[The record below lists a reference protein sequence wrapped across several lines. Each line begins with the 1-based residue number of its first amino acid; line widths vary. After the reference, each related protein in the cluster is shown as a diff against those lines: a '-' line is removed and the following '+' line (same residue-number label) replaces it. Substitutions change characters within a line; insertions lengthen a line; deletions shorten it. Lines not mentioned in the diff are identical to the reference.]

1 MSNDW
6 PIRDRSDINAEMDQK
21 FTEFN
26 SYRSQYEQQAIDNY
40 KLLIG
45 YKDEERE
52 DRSNLHV
59 PKTYEIVDTLRAR
72 IVKNFFD
79 RRPYIDFLPS
89 PQLGDLDNLD
99 KMEEKADVASALVDD
114 QLEKNNIKAKFYD
127 YVTAMLTF
135 PAGIM
140 SVGWRYEE
148 KYMKKKVPV
157 PNMVM
162 DQRGQLIQSG
172 YRTEIREE
180 WATEWDDNEIN
191 NIDFFD
197 FWPDPQASSLDECR
211 GVFHREWLTRE
222 DLEQRLDFL
231 NNLGEGVIYPVDLDD
246 LQGSNAGLQQGRW
259 ERLSAVGISKGDNIF
274 DIYSN
279 SPDKSKQPF
288 EVLHYWEDNRHT
300 MYINRQEV
308 IYDGPSPYW
317 RHQELPFVVQSYDRL
332 PNEFYGQSAVDIIH
346 DLQHEVNTQ
355 RNQRVDNVSMILNKM
370 WKVRRGADIDDEDL
384 VSRPNG
390 IIKVNNPEDVVPFEQ
405 GEIPQSALQSESMS
419 NQNMQN
425 ALGTTA
431 IVRGADGGDDQTAT
445 EAMKKSNAASLRFDV
460 KIKLFD
466 SIGIKRLARLMDLN
480 NQQFINDNRLVKL
493 GVSKTQNWKRVGP
506 AELLGEFDYRPAGA
520 NVDPSAN
527 KQVRREQLT
536 NMMSM
541 LMKTQNP
548 YVNYQ
553 ELTKEWLESF
563 DLRNPTKF
571 MKDKQEMQRE
581 AMMKQQQAQQKQQ
594 QKQSQGQQQKPKG
607 TPQNRRRMSQKPQNP
622 SVKPGGMP
630 NG

>member
-355 RNQRVDNVSMILNKM
+355 RNQRIDNVSMILNKM

-390 IIKVNNPEDVVPFEQ
+390 IIKVNNPEDVMPFEQ

>member
-1 MSNDW
+1 M
-6 PIRDRSDINAEMDQK
+6 
-21 FTEFN
+21 
-26 SYRSQYEQQAIDNY
+26 
-40 KLLIG
+40 
-45 YKDEERE
+45 
-52 DRSNLHV
+52 
-59 PKTYEIVDTLRAR
+59 
-72 IVKNFFD
+72 
-79 RRPYIDFLPS
+79 
-89 PQLGDLDNLD
+89 
-99 KMEEKADVASALVDD
+99 
-114 QLEKNNIKAKFYD
+114 
-127 YVTAMLTF
+127 
-135 PAGIM
+135 
-140 SVGWRYEE
+140 
-148 KYMKKKVPV
+148 
-157 PNMVM
+157 
-162 DQRGQLIQSG
+162 
-172 YRTEIREE
+172 
-180 WATEWDDNEIN
+180 
-191 NIDFFD
+191 
-197 FWPDPQASSLDECR
+197 
-211 GVFHREWLTRE
+211 
-222 DLEQRLDFL
+222 
-231 NNLGEGVIYPVDLDD
+231 
-246 LQGSNAGLQQGRW
+246 
-259 ERLSAVGISKGDNIF
+259 
-274 DIYSN
+274 
-279 SPDKSKQPF
+279 
-288 EVLHYWEDNRHT
+288 
-300 MYINRQEV
+300 
-308 IYDGPSPYW
+308 
-317 RHQELPFVVQSYDRL
+317 
-332 PNEFYGQSAVDIIH
+332 
-346 DLQHEVNTQ
+346 
-355 RNQRVDNVSMILNKM
+355 
-370 WKVRRGADIDDEDL
+370 
-384 VSRPNG
+384 
-390 IIKVNNPEDVVPFEQ
+390 PFEQ